1 MILKVTK
8 TTSLNGKI
16 TIPSS
21 KSQCIRALLIATLAK
36 GESILHNVLDADDIR
51 VAIEVCK
58 SLGAE
63 IVKIEPACHN
73 FCLKVLGGVS
83 SKVSTGKIFTGNSG
97 ITTRFVLPILGLRQ
111 NFDEPILL
119 DCDEQMRAR
128 PIESLALALG
138 NLGMNIKFVHDQK
151 SCLPLEV
158 RGKLKGGLTC
168 VDGMTSQYLSA
179 LLLAC
184 PCALEDCEI
193 TVEDLHERPYVEMT
207 LQWLR
212 EQDIQFNHEQN
223 QADGGKIIDI
233 FKIKGG
239 QSFKPF
245 EKVIA
250 GDFSSASYFLA
261 AGALLP
267 GEIVINGLDMN
278 DPQGDKRMIN
288 ILREMGADL
297 KIDQANSVEGVKQTD
312 RIIIKGGKSLKGLR
326 IDANDIPD
334 LLPTLAVLGTQ
345 AKGKTEIFNVAQA
358 RIKETD
364 RIHAMASGLRKMGAK
379 IEETKDSLV
388 VYKSKLYRAQAHGY
402 FDHRTIMAL
411 ALAGMLAEGES
422 HIDTAEGINK
432 TFPTYVSLMNS
443 IGAKMELTS

>member
-21 KSQCIRALLIATLAK
+21 KSQCIRALLIATLAT
-36 GESILHNVLDADDIR
+36 GESVLHNVLDADDIN

-63 IVKIEPACHN
+63 ISKIESGCHD
-73 FCLKVLGGVS
+73 FCLKVSGGVS

-97 ITTRFVLPILGLRQ
+97 ITTRFVLPILGLRR
-111 NFDEPILL
+111 NFDEPILI

-128 PIESLALALG
+128 PIASLAHALED
-138 NLGMNIKFVHDQK
+138 LGMNIKFVHDQK

-158 RGKLKGGLTC
+158 SGKLKGGHIC

-184 PCALEDCEI
+184 PCAQENSEI
-193 TVEDLHERPYVEMT
+193 LVEDLHERPYVEMT
-207 LQWLR
+207 LRWLR
-212 EQDIQFNHEQN
+212 EQNIQFKHEQN

-239 QSFKPF
+239 QTFKPF

-261 AGALLP
+261 AGCLFP
-267 GEIVINGLDMN
+267 GEVVVHGLDMN

-297 KIDQANSVEGVKQTD
+297 TILKNDGENQIVL
-312 RIIIKGGKSLKGLR
+312 KGGKPLIGLK

-345 AKGKTEIFNVAQA
+345 AEGKTEIFNVAQA

-364 RIHAMASGLRKMGAK
+364 RIHAMAEGLKKMGAE
-379 IEETKDSLV
+379 IDETKDSLV